1 MLLDCDLCE
10 LIDLEPSAVDLF
22 DVSIWLLRDLAVS
35 PEKFLEE
42 LLLAETD
49 LDAILL
55 DVDVLVMLLDE
66 VDLDVMLLD
75 VAVLEK
81 LLLFADADLIEELLL
96 VEADLAEMLLA
107 DKDLVLAMDGREFT

>member
-1 MLLDCDLCE
+1 MLRIK
-10 LIDLEPSAVDLF
+10 LIFTLN
-22 DVSIWLLRDLAVS
+22 VSQNIDKYRQQNI

-49 LDAILL
+49 LDVILL
-55 DVDVLVMLLDE
+55 DVDVLVMLLEE
-66 VDLDVMLLD
+66 VDLDVILLD

-96 VEADLAEMLLA
+96 VEADLAEMVLA